1 MKRIAKATG
10 AAFLLAGAL
19 LLAPSLPARKLSA
32 DELLTKARNQINPSL
47 AGPHH
52 LLAQV
57 TVLVANKKE
66 AKGTYILDW
75 AAPDRFREEIHLPGY
90 DEVKVALGTTLYR
103 KRNLD
108 YIPARVFQLE
118 ELMNPTA
125 DLDQFVVDVS
135 KQLHPAGFKAT
146 PEDTAAVAQLA
157 VTKAQINNFQA
168 YCISPAMSNPEVCV
182 DEIQGFPL
190 EITQGN
196 AEVDESFEFG
206 DYSMLKEA
214 RISRERQFVENG
226 ATVIEAQVKKLSAV
240 QQFDPAT
247 FKPPAD
253 AAQFSWC
260 EDMTP
265 AMRQPLKAP
274 ATISPDDFQGPEV
287 MYGLVRRD
295 GSLQRITIVESGG
308 AKADADVRTLANSI
322 RFAPATCAGKPV
334 ESETRFMVGAM
345 DFISSTDTGGVPEG
359 GAKGFTTPSC
369 EYCPT
374 PRFPDAAFR
383 RKIAGLVVIS
393 AIVGTDGRAHNLK
406 LVKHLGFGFDESA
419 INSVRTMWRFK
430 PATGPDG
437 KPAAVHTLI
446 EVEFNIY

>member
-1 MKRIAKATG
+1 MKRIARALG
-10 AAFLLAGAL
+10 VVISLAGAFA
-19 LLAPSLPARKLSA
+19 LAPSLPAQKQSA
-32 DELLTKARNQINPSL
+32 DELLTKARNEINPSL
-47 AGPHH
+47 AGPHR
-52 LLAQV
+52 LRAQV

-66 AKGTYILDW
+66 AKGTYTLDW
-75 AAPDRFREEIHLPGY
+75 AAPDRFREEIHLPGF
-90 DEVKVALGTTLYR
+90 DEIKVASGTTLYR

-118 ELMNPTA
+118 ELMNQTA

-135 KQLHPAGFKAT
+135 KQLHPAGFNAT

-157 VTKAQINNFQA
+157 VTKAQINYIQA
-168 YCISPAMSNPEVCV
+168 NCFSPAMSDPEVCV
-182 DEIQGFPL
+182 DEIQGLPL

-196 AEVDESFEFG
+196 TEVDESLEFG

-226 ATVIEAQVKKLSAV
+226 ATVLEAQVKKLSAV
-240 QQFDPAT
+240 RQFDPTT
-247 FKPPAD
+247 FKPPD
-253 AAQFSWC
+253 GAAQITWC
-260 EDMTP
+260 DDMTP
-265 AMRQPLKAP
+265 AVREPLKAP

-287 MYGLVRRD
+287 VYGLVRPD

-308 AKADADVRTLANSI
+308 AKADADIRAIANSI

-383 RKIAGLVVIS
+383 RKIDGLVVIS
-393 AIVGTDGRAHNLK
+393 AIIGTDGRAHNLK
-406 LVKHLGFGFDESA
+406 LVKHLGFGLDESA
-419 INSVRTMWRFK
+419 INSVRNIWRFK
-430 PATGPDG
+430 PANGPDG

-446 EVEFNIY
+446 EVEFTIY